1 MILIWLSILSLPLSI
16 PSLAIAFRY
25 ISDNKILRSINAK
38 FKDIFHLRLLKNKMF
53 GSVFNITTTV
63 MMILTGE
70 TLWKI
75 YNWLINELYLTLRN
89 YNTNIYSHKPNH
101 DHWSR
106 GGGTNTFL
114 SSPNNNRLDSHWEHP
129 HLCLPLSGVQ
139 VTYHIRP

>member
-70 TLWKI
+70 TL
-75 YNWLINELYLTLRN
+75 
-89 YNTNIYSHKPNH
+89 
-101 DHWSR
+101 
-106 GGGTNTFL
+106 
-114 SSPNNNRLDSHWEHP
+114 
-129 HLCLPLSGVQ
+129 
-139 VTYHIRP
+139 